1 MNRAVP
7 TVNIT
12 CRRVVL
18 CAALG
23 AALALPSC
31 RISEGQVDF
40 SLAQDRVAS
49 AVDDDVIIE
58 SQVGAP
64 QPVSAPVLPSPALA
78 AATTAPASSPD
89 SVVPPLRPM
98 PAEVTNSGSL
108 FDRLKGGKANS
119 YTVKKVDTLNRIA
132 RAHGTT
138 PQAIIAANKLKSP
151 NIMIG
156 QTLAIPGS
164 GSAAA
169 ADKGRLS
176 VSSKQPSIA
185 RSTAPAAVRSHTVQ
199 AGETLTRIALRYKVS
214 PAELMKANGLTAAN
228 AGLIKV
234 GQKLTIPAAR

>member
-1 MNRAVP
+1 MKAACRTAVF
-7 TVNIT
+7 
-12 CRRVVL
+12 

-31 RISEGQVDF
+31 RVSEGRVDL
-40 SLAQDRVAS
+40 SLAQDRVAA

-58 SQVGAP
+58 SQVGEPRPVGAP
-64 QPVSAPVLPSPALA
+64 ALPSPALA
-78 AATTAPASSPD
+78 AATTVPAPSGD

-98 PAEVTNSGSL
+98 PAEVTNGGSL
-108 FDRLKGGKANS
+108 LDRLKGSKANS
-119 YTVKKVDTLNRIA
+119 YTVKKGDTLNRIA
-132 RAHGTT
+132 HAHGTT

-156 QTLAIPGS
+156 QTLTIP

-169 ADKGRLS
+169 AGKGKLS
-176 VSSKQPSIA
+176 VSSKQPSLA
-185 RSTAPAAVRSHTVQ
+185 RSTAPAAARSHTVQ

-214 PAELMKANGLTAAN
+214 PAELMKANGLTAAT
-228 AGLIKV
+228 AGHIKV